1 MMSHVHANLAK
12 QQQTSKEN
20 DSGKD
25 LELSGQRMPFKV
37 KAAFLSLLAA
47 LMMSYCVMEDGFAS
61 FLMTFSL
68 SYLGWDKETGSYV
81 TTVFWAVFVIGRFS
95 GIFLVSRFKQKT
107 LLTTYFL
114 LITLSLVGFLLAAV
128 FRIIPLIWIFTGT
141 LGFSMSV
148 VFPCIFGWTSEN
160 IMQIT
165 GKISAMF
172 LVSAGIGAM
181 IFPLL
186 VGYLMEFHSP
196 MWFIYMLVI
205 TMVFTLTVYSSIRL
219 IARICVHKKAK
230 KEQKCQVWEGND
242 CCKIYKSESR

>member
-1 MMSHVHANLAK
+1 MSHVHAKLAK
-12 QQQTSKEN
+12 LKKITKEN
-20 DSGKD
+20 ICGPGNDF
-25 LELSGQRMPFKV
+25 ELNGEYMPMKI
-37 KAAFLSLLAA
+37 KATFLVLLAL

-68 SYLGWDKETGSYV
+68 SYLGWDKVTGSYA
-81 TTVFWAVFVIGRFS
+81 TAVFWAVFVIGRFV
-95 GIFLVSRFKQKT
+95 GIFMVSRFKQKT

-114 LITLSLVGFLLAAV
+114 LITLSLVGFLLAAL
-128 FRIIPLIWIFTGT
+128 FRMVPLIWIFTGT

-196 MWFIYMLVI
+196 MWFIYSLLIAIMLTLVI
-205 TMVFTLTVYSSIRL
+205 YASIRL
-219 IARICVHKKAK
+219 TARVC
-230 KEQKCQVWEGND
+230 
-242 CCKIYKSESR
+242 IYRKVNKGQNKYFG